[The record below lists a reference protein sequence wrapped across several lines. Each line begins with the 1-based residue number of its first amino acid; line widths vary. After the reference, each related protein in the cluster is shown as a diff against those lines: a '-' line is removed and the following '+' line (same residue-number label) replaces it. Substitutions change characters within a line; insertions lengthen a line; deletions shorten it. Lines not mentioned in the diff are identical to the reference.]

1 MSVQRALLPLL
12 LLLALVA
19 AFSVSAAY
27 VVFGLLAA
35 AWLLSR
41 HDPPLAKRF
50 SSPLT
55 ALVVIHAAL
64 VIVSAI
70 LSTDPARSLKPLP
83 GLVLFL
89 LLPIA
94 IDTLRRADQAR
105 RLLLTLAAGGV
116 ILAVIGLA
124 QYAGGSGA
132 LHDRIRGTLSHYMTF
147 SAITMISGCLLAAFA
162 FEERGRW
169 RWAGLAA
176 LLPFAAMVLTLTR
189 SAYVGTLVAL
199 LLYLALRRP
208 RGLLVAVPA
217 VVVLLLL
224 APAQVRQ
231 RFVSIAD
238 VHDETNRDRI
248 AMARAGLRMIG
259 DRPLFG
265 MGPEMVKPYYT
276 LYRDSD
282 APRWRVPH
290 LHNNVLQTAA
300 ASGLFAAAAYV
311 AMLVLFFT
319 RAITGLRGKSA
330 REPAVLFAGPLLAV
344 TAVTAAGFFEYN
356 FGDTEVLIP
365 TLLLMAVP
373 FSRAASFATDE

>member
-55 ALVVIHAAL
+55 ALVAVHAAL

-70 LSTDPARSLKPLP
+70 LSPDPVRSLKPLP

-94 IDTLRRADQAR
+94 MDTLRRPDQAG
-105 RLLLTLAAGGV
+105 RLLLALAAGGA

-132 LHDRIRGTLSHYMTF
+132 LHDRIRGSLSHYMTF
-147 SAITMISGCLLAAFA
+147 SALTMISGCLLAAFA
-162 FEERGRW
+162 FERKGRW
-169 RWAGLAA
+169 RWASVAA
-176 LLPFAAMVLTLTR
+176 LLPFTAMVLTLTR
-189 SAYVGTLVAL
+189 SAYIGTLVAF

-217 VVVLLLL
+217 IVALLLL
-224 APAQVRQ
+224 APATVRQ

-238 VHDETNRDRI
+238 VHDETSRDRI

-276 LYRDSD
+276 LYRDAD

-311 AMLVLFFT
+311 ALVALFFA
-319 RAITGLRGKSA
+319 RAITGLFGRSA
-330 REPAVLFAGPLLAV
+330 REPALLFAGPLLAV
-344 TAVTAAGFFEYN
+344 TAVTAAGLFEYN

-373 FSRAASFATDE
+373 FSRAASLATDE